1 METEAQLLEILASA
15 QAQGLLGP
23 GDPAV
28 HYEHALG
35 FADAA
40 ESAGNAA
47 PARFADLGTG
57 GGVPGLVLA
66 AYWPEAT
73 VALIESRVR
82 RGRLLGGWVDDLG
95 FGDRVQV
102 LEGRAEDWARDA
114 DYRETFD
121 LVTARSFARPSVTA
135 EIASGLVR
143 TGGQLVVSEPPSAEA
158 ERWPEGPVGALGFS
172 PASGFVTRGAHY
184 ACLRKVGSAGADVPR
199 RAGKPGK
206 SPLW

>member
-1 METEAQLLEILASA
+1 VENEAQLLEILASA

-40 ESAGNAA
+40 ESSGVGA

-57 GGVPGLVLA
+57 GGVPGLILA
-66 AYWPEAT
+66 AWWADAS

-82 RGRLLGGWVDDLG
+82 RGRLLVGWVDDLG

-102 LEGRAEDWARDA
+102 LEGRAEDWARDP
-114 DYRETFD
+114 DYREAFD

-143 TGGQLVVSEPPSAEA
+143 TGGQLVVSEPPSSET
-158 ERWPEGPVGALGFS
+158 ERWPEDEVGALGFS
-172 PASGFVTRGAHY
+172 PATALMARGAHY
-184 ACLRKVGSAGADVPR
+184 ARLQKIEPAGGDVPR